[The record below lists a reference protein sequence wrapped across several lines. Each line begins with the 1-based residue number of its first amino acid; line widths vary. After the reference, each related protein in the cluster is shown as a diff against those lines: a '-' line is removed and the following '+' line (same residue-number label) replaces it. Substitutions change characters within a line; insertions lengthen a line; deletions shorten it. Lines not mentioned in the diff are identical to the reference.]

1 MGCNTCG
8 VASKKAIIRMRFFLW
23 NSLVMRLR
31 RRKRRKGP
39 RVPSAESVLL
49 IELLMAGLI
58 LAFMLTGRRGAFL
71 DRLHPRA
78 DAMFV
83 VLLACVVA
91 ASHFLFVRRI
101 LPFLR
106 KRASPVDYDYQRILL
121 ELGDAARHSNNLS
134 DVYKFSVKTVGHA
147 LEVAKVSILV
157 RDQESGNFV
166 LRSSSAQ
173 AAEGSDSGSAQA
185 SEPEAVVLSKDA
197 FVVRRLNKL
206 STPMRIESE
215 DLAVWQRAAGFI
227 QGMNNPK
234 REAESR
240 VLQELDSRLLVQ
252 IRNKA
257 QLTGILSIG
266 PRHSGFDFGDKDL
279 KTLMSIGEQLALVI
293 DNSNLV
299 ERIVDQEKML
309 HEMALAA
316 SVQRHLFPV
325 DAPKSPM
332 VQISGYCKPAG
343 FVGGDY
349 YDFMQL
355 DNGQI
360 GMAVADVA
368 GKGFSAALL
377 TFMIHAFLRS
387 QALAGAPGSAY
398 RVSLAQLATSLNRLL
413 FASTSSAS
421 YVTLFYAAYDESSG
435 RLSFVNAGH
444 NAPFVLHADPA
455 TGEMATPAN
464 SNGVMKLESGGPMLG
479 LFQDC
484 PIQESSFQL
493 RSGDFL
499 FAYTDGAIDAVNSAG
514 EEFGEDRLLKLVK
527 SKSHL
532 TAIKARDEIFR
543 GIEDWCGDAAQPDDI
558 TMVVLKVNDQHVA
571 A

>member
-1 MGCNTCG
+1 
-8 VASKKAIIRMRFFLW
+8 MRFFLL
-23 NSLVMRLR
+23 NSLIMRFR

-39 RVPSAESVLL
+39 HVPSAELILL
-49 IELLMAGLI
+49 IELFLAALA
-58 LAFMLTGRRGAFL
+58 LAFALTGRRGEFL

-78 DAMFV
+78 DAIVV
-83 VLLACVVA
+83 VLVACLVA
-91 ASHFLFVRRI
+91 AAHSLYVRRI
-101 LPFLR
+101 LPFLIR
-106 KRASPVDYDYQRILL
+106 RASPVEYDHQRILL
-121 ELGDAARHSNNLS
+121 ELGDAARHSNNLT
-134 DVYKFSVKTVGHA
+134 DVYTFSVNTVAHA
-147 LEVAKVSILV
+147 LEVANVSVLV
-157 RDQESGNFV
+157 RDQASGNFL
-166 LRSSSAQ
+166 LRSSSATDPALATEALTP
-173 AAEGSDSGSAQA
+173 AAAPHP
-185 SEPEAVVLSKDA
+185 EPLVLSQDA
-197 FVVRRLNKL
+197 FVVRRLKKL
-206 STPMRIESE
+206 SAPMRIESE
-215 DLAVWQRAAGFI
+215 DLDVWQRAAGFI
-227 QGMNNPK
+227 QGINNAK
-234 REAESR
+234 REAERR
-240 VLQELDSRLLVQ
+240 VLQQLDSRLLVQ

-257 QLTGILSIG
+257 QLTGILSLG
-266 PRHSGFDFGDKDL
+266 PRHSGFDFADKDL

-325 DAPKSPM
+325 DAPKSPV

-387 QALAGAPGSAY
+387 QSLAGAPGSAY
-398 RVSLAQLATSLNRLL
+398 RVSLSQLATSLNRLL

-421 YVTLFYAAYDESSG
+421 YVTLFYAAYDENSG
-435 RLSFVNAGH
+435 RLNFVNAGH
-444 NAPFVLHADPA
+444 NPPFVLHADPK
-455 TGEMATPAN
+455 TGEVSSPAQT
-464 SNGVMKLESGGPMLG
+464 NGVMKLESGGPMLG

-484 PIQESSFQL
+484 PVQESTFQL

-499 FAYTDGAIDAVNSAG
+499 FAYTDGAIDAVNTEG
-514 EEFGEDRLLKLVK
+514 EEFGEERLLKLVK
-527 SKSHL
+527 SKAHL
-532 TAIKARDEIFR
+532 PAIKARDEIFR

-558 TMVVLKVNDQHVA
+558 TMVVLKVNEQQA
-571 A
+571 AAA

>member
-1 MGCNTCG
+1 M
-8 VASKKAIIRMRFFLW
+8 
-23 NSLVMRLR
+23 MRLR

-39 RVPSAESVLL
+39 YVPSAESVLL
-49 IELLMAGLI
+49 IELLLSTLI
-58 LAFMLTGRRGAFL
+58 LAFMLTGRRGQFL
-71 DRLHPRA
+71 DRLGPRA

-83 VLLACVVA
+83 VVLACIVA
-91 ASHFLFVRRI
+91 GSHFLFVRRI
-101 LPFLR
+101 LPYLR
-106 KRASPVDYDYQRILL
+106 KRASPVEYDYQRILL
-121 ELGDAARHSNNLS
+121 ELGDSARHSNNLS
-134 DVYKFSVKTVGHA
+134 DVYKFSVSTVSRA
-147 LEVAKVSILV
+147 LEVDNVSILV
-157 RDQESGNFV
+157 REQDSGNFV
-166 LRSSSAQ
+166 VRSSSAHPTASTDPGNLAVETAD
-173 AAEGSDSGSAQA
+173 AAI
-185 SEPEAVVLSKDA
+185 LSKDA

-206 STPMRIESE
+206 SAPMRMSD
-215 DLAVWQRAAGFI
+215 DLDVWQRAAGFI

-234 REAESR
+234 REAER
-240 VLQELDSRLLVQ
+240 QVLQQLDSRLLVQ
-252 IRNKA
+252 IRNKD

-266 PRHSGFDFGDKDL
+266 PRHSGFDFADKDL
-279 KTLMSIGEQLALVI
+279 KTLMSISEQLALVI

-325 DAPKSPM
+325 DAPKSPV

-368 GKGFSAALL
+368 GKGFAAALL

-387 QALAGAPGSAY
+387 QSMAGAPGSAY
-398 RVSLAQLATSLNRLL
+398 RVSLSQLATSLNRLL

-421 YVTLFYAAYDESSG
+421 YVTLFYAAYDEKSG

-444 NAPFVLHADPA
+444 NPPFVLHADPA
-455 TGEMATPAN
+455 TGEMSAAPN

-484 PIQESSFQL
+484 PIQENSFQL

-499 FAYTDGAIDAVNSAG
+499 FAYTDGAIDAVNTAG
-514 EEFGEDRLLKLVK
+514 EEFGEERLLKLVK

-532 TAIKARDEIFR
+532 PAIKARDEIFR

-558 TMVVLKVNDQHVA
+558 TMVVLKVTDQHMA

>member
-1 MGCNTCG
+1 MMW
-8 VASKKAIIRMRFFLW
+8 VRK
-23 NSLVMRLR
+23 
-31 RRKRRKGP
+31 RKRRKGP
-39 RVPSAESVLL
+39 RIPSAESVLL
-49 IELLMAGLI
+49 LELLLAVLI

-71 DRLHPRA
+71 DSIHPRA

-83 VLLACVVA
+83 VLLACAVA

-101 LPFLR
+101 LPYLR
-106 KRASPVDYDYQRILL
+106 KRASPVEYDYQRILL
-121 ELGDAARHSNNLS
+121 ELGDAARHSNNLT
-134 DVYKFSVKTVGHA
+134 DVYKFSVNTVGRA
-147 LEVAKVSILV
+147 LEVDNVSVLV
-157 RDQESGNFV
+157 RDQESGNFM

-173 AAEGSDSGSAQA
+173 NTEGSDSGNTAAAQ
-185 SEPEAVVLSKDA
+185 PELLVLSKDA

-206 STPMRIESE
+206 SAPMRIESE
-215 DLAVWQRAAGFI
+215 DLDVWQRAAGFI

-234 REAESR
+234 REAER
-240 VLQELDSRLLVQ
+240 HVLQQLDSRLLVQ

-257 QLTGILSIG
+257 QLTGILSLG
-266 PRHSGFDFGDKDL
+266 PRHSGFDFADKDL

-293 DNSNLV
+293 DNSNLI

-316 SVQRHLFPV
+316 SVQKHLFPV
-325 DAPKSPM
+325 DAPKSPV

-368 GKGFSAALL
+368 GKGFAAALL

-387 QALAGAPGSAY
+387 QSLAGAPGSAY
-398 RVSLAQLATSLNRLL
+398 RVSLSQLATSLNRLL

-421 YVTLFYAAYDESSG
+421 YVTLFYAAYDENSG

-444 NAPFVLHADPA
+444 NPPFVLHADPE
-455 TGEMATPAN
+455 TGELATAAN

-484 PIQESSFQL
+484 PVQENSFQL
-493 RSGDFL
+493 QSGDFL

-527 SKSHL
+527 SKAHL
-532 TAIKARDEIFR
+532 PALKARDEIFR

-558 TMVVLKVNDQHVA
+558 TMLVLKVNDQRVA

>member
-1 MGCNTCG
+1 LAIQHGT
-8 VASKKAIIRMRFFLW
+8 VASLGSKKEIIGMRFFLW
-23 NSLVMRLR
+23 NSLMMRLR

-39 RVPSAESVLL
+39 HVPSAEAVLL
-49 IELLMAGLI
+49 VELLLAVLV
-58 LAFMLTGRRGAFL
+58 LAFMLTGQRGAFL
-71 DRLHPRA
+71 DRIHPRA

-83 VLLACVVA
+83 VILACIVA
-91 ASHFLFVRRI
+91 ASHFIFVRRI
-101 LPFLR
+101 LPYLR
-106 KRASPVDYDYQRILL
+106 KRASPVEYDYQRILL
-121 ELGDAARHSNNLS
+121 ELGDSARHSNNLA
-134 DVYKFSVKTVGHA
+134 DVYKFSVNTVSRA
-147 LEVAKVSILV
+147 LEVDNVSILV

-166 LRSSSAQ
+166 VRSSSAQ
-173 AAEGSDSGSAQA
+173 SAASADSSSPAT
-185 SEPEAVVLSKDA
+185 EETVLSKDA

-206 STPMRIESE
+206 SAPMRIESD
-215 DLAVWQRAAGFI
+215 DLDVWQRAAGFI

-234 REAESR
+234 REAER
-240 VLQELDSRLLVQ
+240 QVLQQLDSRLLVQ
-252 IRNKA
+252 IRSKD
-257 QLTGILSIG
+257 QLTGILSLG
-266 PRHSGFDFGDKDL
+266 PRHSGFDFADKDL

-325 DAPKSPM
+325 DAPKSPV

-349 YDFMQL
+349 YDFMTL

-368 GKGFSAALL
+368 GKGFAAALL

-387 QALAGAPGSAY
+387 QSMSGTPGSAY
-398 RVSLAQLATSLNRLL
+398 RVSLSQLATSLNRLL

-421 YVTLFYAAYDESSG
+421 YVTLFYAAYDERSG

-444 NAPFVLHADPA
+444 NPPFVLHADPA
-455 TGEMATPAN
+455 TGEMSTAPS

-484 PIQESSFQL
+484 PVQENSFQL

-499 FAYTDGAIDAVNSAG
+499 FAYTDGAIDAVNTAG
-514 EEFGEDRLLKLVK
+514 EEFGEERLLKLVK

-532 TAIKARDEIFR
+532 PAIKARDEIFR

-558 TMVVLKVNDQHVA
+558 TMVVLKVTDQQVA